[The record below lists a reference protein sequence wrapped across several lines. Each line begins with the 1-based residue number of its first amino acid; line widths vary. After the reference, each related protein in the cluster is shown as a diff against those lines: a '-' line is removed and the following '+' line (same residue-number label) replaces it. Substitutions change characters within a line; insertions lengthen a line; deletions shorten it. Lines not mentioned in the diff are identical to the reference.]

1 MPDQHALLSASGA
14 HRWLAC
20 PPSARLEAGLPEST
34 SQAAEQ
40 GTVAHALAEW
50 KLRRALHQAPAMKPV
65 SEWIDPEMEALTDD
79 YVAFIQERLR
89 DVRETCTDP
98 TVLIEQRLDFSHVV
112 PGGFGT
118 GDCVIIAEPTLQIV
132 DLKYGAGVLVE
143 AEKNPQLMLYALGAL
158 HAFGPLYAIDE
169 VSVTIYQPRRSNVST
184 WAIQVTDLETWAEE
198 TVKPRA
204 ALAAKGEG
212 EFASGQWCRFCK
224 LAPTCR
230 ARAQAN
236 LALAQAN
243 LALAQHEF
251 APPAELSDAEIAHV
265 LTRLPELKAWAAD
278 VEAHALSLAVNQG
291 KQWAGFKLVEG
302 RSTRRYTDEQAVAEA
317 AQAAGVTDIWEQRLK
332 TITALEKQLGKKRFN
347 ETLGDLVIKSPGK
360 PTLVPETD
368 KRPALNTHGADTEFN
383 PINTNAKATS

>member
-20 PPSARLEAGLPEST
+20 PPSARLEADLPEST

-65 SEWIDPEMEALTDD
+65 SDWIDPEMETLTDD

-89 DVRETCTDP
+89 EVGKRCADTV
-98 TVLIEQRLDFSHVV
+98 VLIEQRLDFSHIV

-118 GDCVIIAEPTLQIV
+118 GDCVIITEPTLQII
-132 DLKYGAGVLVE
+132 DLKYGQGVLVE
-143 AEKNPQLMLYALGAL
+143 AEHNPQLMLYALGAL
-158 HAFGPLYAIDE
+158 NAFGSLYDISE
-169 VSVTIYQPRRSNVST
+169 VALTIYQPRRSNVST
-184 WAIQVTDLETWAEE
+184 WTIPVTDLEAWAEE

-204 ALAAKGEG
+204 TLAAKGEG
-212 EFASGQWCRFCK
+212 EFCAGEHCRFCK
-224 LAPTCR
+224 LSATCR
-230 ARAQAN
+230 ARAE
-236 LALAQAN
+236 AN

-251 APPAELSDAEIAHV
+251 APPAELTDAEIADV
-265 LTRLPELKAWAAD
+265 LARLPELKAWAAD

-317 AQAAGVTDIWEQRLK
+317 AQAAGVTVIWEQRLK

-347 ETLGDLVIKSPGK
+347 ETLGDLVIKPPGK